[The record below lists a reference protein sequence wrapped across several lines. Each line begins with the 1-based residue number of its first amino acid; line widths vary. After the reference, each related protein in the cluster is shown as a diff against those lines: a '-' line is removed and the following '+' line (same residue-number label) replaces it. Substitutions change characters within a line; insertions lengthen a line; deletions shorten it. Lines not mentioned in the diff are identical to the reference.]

1 MEFAMSGR
9 KPKAGISVNGQE
21 GASGDEAR
29 KVLRAL
35 GVKLEA
41 PRPPETGA
49 RMIH

>member
-1 MEFAMSGR
+1 MPGR
-9 KPKAGISVNGQE
+9 EPKAGICVNGQE
-21 GASGDEAR
+21 GASGDDAR

-41 PRPPETGA
+41 QCPPETGA